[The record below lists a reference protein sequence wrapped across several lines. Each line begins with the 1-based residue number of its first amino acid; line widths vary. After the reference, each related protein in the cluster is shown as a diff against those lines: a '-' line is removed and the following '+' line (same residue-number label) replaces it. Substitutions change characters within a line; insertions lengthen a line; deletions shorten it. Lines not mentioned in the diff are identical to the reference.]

1 MFDVSKTYIIYICNP
16 DKYQECKSKNKINKI
31 DKAHRNRIAKEH
43 RLYKQKLLL
52 NGDIK

>member
-1 MFDVSKTYIIYICNP
+1 MFDVSKTCIIYICNP